1 MGRSLKFWFY
11 AVIWGLVVGELV
23 RTFEAGRIGAGALEL
38 GLLAMGV
45 LAIVFWPRRRASAL

>member
-1 MGRSLKFWFY
+1 MGRNLKFWCY
-11 AVIWGLVVGELV
+11 AVVWGLVVGELV
-23 RTFEAGRIGAGALEL
+23 RAFEAGRIGAGILEL